1 MERVNVAYLF
11 LQRDL
16 GTAEFIEAPQN
27 PAAMGKIGGCLAPVL
42 VAEQS
47 SGRGHIELGQ
57 GENGAQQ
64 QARLGEAQVDGRRR
78 CQAGPLRGAVEADHR
93 LGADGGRLGDGEL
106 GWLLAGPPLS
116 DSAAVATGPRS
127 GAPGSPAS

>member
-1 MERVNVAYLF
+1 MERLLEAAPAGGWVPPVGVGPVENTDLPPRLPARGHRIGSAESRRGLGLADPPARRLV

-47 SGRGHIELGQ
+47 
-57 GENGAQQ
+57 
-64 QARLGEAQVDGRRR
+64 
-78 CQAGPLRGAVEADHR
+78 
-93 LGADGGRLGDGEL
+93 
-106 GWLLAGPPLS
+106 
-116 DSAAVATGPRS
+116 
-127 GAPGSPAS
+127 